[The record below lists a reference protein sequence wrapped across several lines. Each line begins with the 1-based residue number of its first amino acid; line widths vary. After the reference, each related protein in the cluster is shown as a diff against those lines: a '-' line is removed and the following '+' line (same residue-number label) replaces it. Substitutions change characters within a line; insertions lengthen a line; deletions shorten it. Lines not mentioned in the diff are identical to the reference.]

1 MALPLKFW
9 QCRLLLFLR
18 LRTRNNRLKCRA
30 PTYSSAAQACRDGDC
45 AATHAP
51 SRAHEAAR
59 DTILSGLYPFGR
71 FDVEH
76 AAECLADGQPGY
88 LVLSGRRADRRAFP
102 LPGCD
107 AVAGI
112 GRATIGWGISAHLDD
127 VLRLHRE
134 ASRQASP
141 VYRFDGVI
149 SALDVDPSKHEEARS
164 ETRMTGPPGGP

>member
-1 MALPLKFW
+1 MV
-9 QCRLLLFLR
+9 
-18 LRTRNNRLKCRA
+18 
-30 PTYSSAAQACRDGDC
+30 
-45 AATHAP
+45 
-51 SRAHEAAR
+51 SRA
-59 DTILSGLYPFGR
+59 ILSSQ
-71 FDVEH
+71 DV
-76 AAECLADGQPGY
+76 AL
-88 LVLSGRRADRRAFP
+88 RRAFP
-102 LPGCD
+102 LPGLPGCD

-164 ETRMTGPPGGP
+164 ETRMTGPSGVP